1 MTNSFFGGMPQQKG
15 VAPQATPSPTQSLNN
30 QVDPIKRAKF
40 SGYLEGMSANAMP
53 QQPPMTPMMPPQTP
67 MPMMG
72 GGEIDVFDPMYMNQ
86 GGFVIQTDDSG
97 KIATR
102 PVYDAEK
109 GRMVSQILSRGMVD
123 EMKQAAQ
130 KPMVTVETPTI
141 VESEPES
148 KLISVKDIIQEDE
161 SAKGVPYYP
170 NIDRQDV
177 QISLPKSRPISLPVS
192 KPMIQ
197 LPVSRPRIPDLPV
210 GRPMPDVPVGR
221 PAPSVDPFDDARRLI
236 ALADTGKFNRFGGG
250 VERQALRDKPIEAIY
265 DEATGD
271 YTFKEIDEPK
281 LTIADLLK
289 EYDDEELRDAAE
301 YLVTSPRTPVKK
313 RDVDF
318 VLDDLALYQE
328 TPYKYEYSYDP
339 SGILNRG
346 SQEEKD
352 QGIGLLAKIIN
363 LLRPRYTTESA
374 GFEEIGGEEEFPPSD
389 VIRSS
394 RFNDGGIV
402 QGFGKGGAISGA
414 RRKSDFSTNISG
426 NVSGRLPRSLQD
438 TVNRIKSEQMKDAR
452 DDDTF
457 DAMGGFGGATYA
469 GRDDPYREDRSTP
482 TIAPKEFTDLR
493 NVQSSTPLTI
503 GNLPTMTSQGAPDNM
518 FGFNRFTKPI
528 IDMLRYDTS
537 TPAGAGEYYADTARS
552 LARYEQDQIKRKKDQ
567 DRAEAKL
574 AEEQRLR
581 DMIAGM
587 MPQQTPIT
595 PDPIVDPSPP
605 TIPSDPSDVVIPST
619 RIPNFDI
626 ANLSPYPT
634 FGVPGTGTYPAVI
647 SSGITPELL
656 RNLFTMQGVPT
667 TAMQEGGS
675 VNKLDTAIDDF
686 LGSMRS
692 VA

>member
-53 QQPPMTPMMPPQTP
+53 QQPSMTPMMPPQMP

-72 GGEIDVFDPMYMNQ
+72 GGEVDVFDPMYMNQ

-130 KPMVTVETPTI
+130 KPMVTVE
-141 VESEPES
+141 SEPES

-161 SAKGVPYYP
+161 SARGVPYYP

-177 QISLPKSRPISLPVS
+177 QIALPKSRPISLPVS

-197 LPVSRPRIPDLPV
+197 LPVSRPKIPDLPV
-210 GRPMPDVPVGR
+210 GRP
-221 PAPSVDPFDDARRLI
+221 ASVDPFDDARRLI
-236 ALADTGKFNRFGGG
+236 ALADTDKLNRFGGG

-301 YLVTSPRTPVKK
+301 YLVTQPRTLVKK
-313 RDVDF
+313 RDIEED
-318 VLDDLALYQE
+318 QGIII
-328 TPYKYEYSYDP
+328 P
-339 SGILNRG
+339 SAFAGDIE
-346 SQEEKD
+346 SEVEKKEKD
-352 QGIGLLAKIIN
+352 QGISLLAKIIN

-426 NVSGRLPRSLQD
+426 NVSGGLPRDLQD
-438 TVNRIKSEQMKDAR
+438 TVNRIKSEQMQDAR

-457 DAMGGFGGATYA
+457 DAMGGFGGGEGQLSESPVISRGQNLQQGFESAYGVDVANDPFKAMQTRIDDKMYPNFLKSQESMFA
-469 GRDDPYREDRSTP
+469 PFVNKLGSFMGYDDP
-482 TIAPKEFTDLR
+482 FDLYKATQE
-493 NVQSSTPLTI
+493 NV
-503 GNLPTMTSQGAPDNM
+503 A
-518 FGFNRFTKPI
+518 
-528 IDMLRYDTS
+528 
-537 TPAGAGEYYADTARS
+537 
-552 LARYEQDQIKRKKDQ
+552 EQERDQIKRRKRLDT
-567 DRAEAKL
+567 AEAKL

-595 PDPIVDPSPP
+595 PNPIVDPTPP
-605 TIPSDPSDVVIPST
+605 TVSDDPSGVVIPST

-634 FGVPGTGTYPAVI
+634 FGVPGTKTYPAVI
-647 SSGITPELL
+647 PSGITPELL
-656 RNLFTMQGVPT
+656 KNLFTMQGVPAT
-667 TAMQEGGS
+667 TMQEGGS

>member
-1 MTNSFFGGMPQQKG
+1 MTNFFGDIAQPKG
-15 VAPQATPSPTQSLNN
+15 VAPQAAPQATQSLNLMIS
-30 QVDPIKRAKF
+30 PLKRAEFKGF
-40 SGYLEGMSANAMP
+40 MDGIEAKTP
-53 QQPPMTPMMPPQTP
+53 KPMTPMMSPQMP

-72 GGEIDVFDPMYMNQ
+72 GGEVDVFDPMYMNQ

-130 KPMVTVETPTI
+130 KPMVTVE
-141 VESEPES
+141 SEPES

-161 SAKGVPYYP
+161 SARGVPYYP

-177 QISLPKSRPISLPVS
+177 QIALPKSRPISLPVS

-197 LPVSRPRIPDLPV
+197 LPVSRPKIPDLPV
-210 GRPMPDVPVGR
+210 GRP
-221 PAPSVDPFDDARRLI
+221 ASVDSFDDARRLI
-236 ALADTGKFNRFGGG
+236 ALADTDKLNRFGGG

-301 YLVTSPRTPVKK
+301 YLVTQPRTLVKK
-313 RDVDF
+313 RDIEED
-318 VLDDLALYQE
+318 QGIII
-328 TPYKYEYSYDP
+328 P
-339 SGILNRG
+339 SAFAGDIE
-346 SQEEKD
+346 SEVEKKEKD
-352 QGIGLLAKIIN
+352 QGISLLAKIIN

-426 NVSGRLPRSLQD
+426 NVSGGLPRDLQD
-438 TVNRIKSEQMKDAR
+438 TVNRIKSEQMQDAR

-457 DAMGGFGGATYA
+457 DAMGGFDGGEGQLSGSPLISRGQNLQQGFESAYGVDVANDPFKAMQTRIDDKMYPDFLKSQESMFA
-469 GRDDPYREDRSTP
+469 PFVNKLGSFMGYDDP
-482 TIAPKEFTDLR
+482 FDLYKATQE
-493 NVQSSTPLTI
+493 NV
-503 GNLPTMTSQGAPDNM
+503 A
-518 FGFNRFTKPI
+518 
-528 IDMLRYDTS
+528 
-537 TPAGAGEYYADTARS
+537 
-552 LARYEQDQIKRKKDQ
+552 EQERDQIKRRKRLDT
-567 DRAEAKL
+567 AEAKL

-595 PDPIVDPSPP
+595 PNPIVAPSPP

-647 SSGITPELL
+647 PSGITPELL
-656 RNLFTMQGVPT
+656 KNLFTMQGVPAT
-667 TAMQEGGS
+667 TMQEGGS

>member
-40 SGYLEGMSANAMP
+40 SGYLEGMSAKAMP
-53 QQPPMTPMMPPQTP
+53 QQPPMTPMMPPQMP

-72 GGEIDVFDPMYMNQ
+72 GGEVDVFDPMYMNQ

-161 SAKGVPYYP
+161 SARGVPYYP

-177 QISLPKSRPISLPVS
+177 QIALPKSRPISLPVS

-197 LPVSRPRIPDLPV
+197 LPVSRPKI
-210 GRPMPDVPVGR
+210 PDVPVSR
-221 PAPSVDPFDDARRLI
+221 PASVDPFDDARRLI
-236 ALADTGKFNRFGGG
+236 ALADTDKLNRFGGG

-301 YLVTSPRTPVKK
+301 YLVTQPRTLVKK
-313 RDVDF
+313 RDIEED
-318 VLDDLALYQE
+318 QGIII
-328 TPYKYEYSYDP
+328 P
-339 SGILNRG
+339 SAFAGDIE
-346 SQEEKD
+346 SEEEKKEKD
-352 QGIGLLAKIIN
+352 QGISLLAKIIN

-426 NVSGRLPRSLQD
+426 NVSGGLPRDLQD

-457 DAMGGFGGATYA
+457 DAMGGFGGGEGQLSESPVISRGQNLQQGFESAYGVDVANDPFKAMQTRIDDKMYPNFLKSQESMFA
-469 GRDDPYREDRSTP
+469 PFVNKLGSFMGYDDP
-482 TIAPKEFTDLR
+482 FDLYKATQE
-493 NVQSSTPLTI
+493 NV
-503 GNLPTMTSQGAPDNM
+503 A
-518 FGFNRFTKPI
+518 
-528 IDMLRYDTS
+528 
-537 TPAGAGEYYADTARS
+537 
-552 LARYEQDQIKRKKDQ
+552 EQERDQIKRRKRLDT
-567 DRAEAKL
+567 AEAKL

-595 PDPIVDPSPP
+595 PNPIVDPSPP

-619 RIPNFDI
+619 RIPNFDM

-647 SSGITPELL
+647 PSGITPELL
-656 RNLFTMQGVPT
+656 RNLFTMQGVPAT
-667 TAMQEGGS
+667 TMQEGGS
-675 VNKLDTAIDDF
+675 LNKLDTAIEDF

>member
-1 MTNSFFGGMPQQKG
+1 MTNFFGDIAQPKG
-15 VAPQATPSPTQSLNN
+15 VAPQAAPQATQSLNLMIS
-30 QVDPIKRAKF
+30 PLKRAEFKGF
-40 SGYLEGMSANAMP
+40 MDGIEAKTP
-53 QQPPMTPMMPPQTP
+53 KPMTPMMPPQMP

-72 GGEIDVFDPMYMNQ
+72 GGEVDVFDPMYMNQ

-161 SAKGVPYYP
+161 SARGVPYYP

-177 QISLPKSRPISLPVS
+177 QIALPKSRPISLPVS

-197 LPVSRPRIPDLPV
+197 LPVSRPKI
-210 GRPMPDVPVGR
+210 PDVPVSR
-221 PAPSVDPFDDARRLI
+221 PASVDPFDDARRLI
-236 ALADTGKFNRFGGG
+236 ALADTDKLNRFGGG

-301 YLVTSPRTPVKK
+301 YLVTQPRTLVKK
-313 RDVDF
+313 RDIEED
-318 VLDDLALYQE
+318 QGIII
-328 TPYKYEYSYDP
+328 P
-339 SGILNRG
+339 SAFAGDIE
-346 SQEEKD
+346 SEVEKKEKD
-352 QGIGLLAKIIN
+352 QGISLLAKIIN

-426 NVSGRLPRSLQD
+426 NVSGGLPRDLQD

-457 DAMGGFGGATYA
+457 DAMGGFDGGEGQLSGSPLISRGQNLQQGFESAYGVDVANDPFKAMQTRIDDKMYPNFLKSQESMFA
-469 GRDDPYREDRSTP
+469 PFVNKLGSFMGYDDP
-482 TIAPKEFTDLR
+482 FDLYKATQE
-493 NVQSSTPLTI
+493 NV
-503 GNLPTMTSQGAPDNM
+503 A
-518 FGFNRFTKPI
+518 
-528 IDMLRYDTS
+528 
-537 TPAGAGEYYADTARS
+537 
-552 LARYEQDQIKRKKDQ
+552 EQERDQIKRRKRLDT
-567 DRAEAKL
+567 AEAKL

-595 PDPIVDPSPP
+595 PNPIVDPSPP
-605 TIPSDPSDVVIPST
+605 TVSDDPSGVVIPST

-634 FGVPGTGTYPAVI
+634 FGVPGTKTYPAVI
-647 SSGITPELL
+647 PSGITPELL
-656 RNLFTMQGVPT
+656 KNLFTMQGVPAT
-667 TAMQEGGS
+667 TMQEGGS

>member
-1 MTNSFFGGMPQQKG
+1 M
-15 VAPQATPSPTQSLNN
+15 
-30 QVDPIKRAKF
+30 
-40 SGYLEGMSANAMP
+40 
-53 QQPPMTPMMPPQTP
+53 
-67 MPMMG
+67 
-72 GGEIDVFDPMYMNQ
+72 
-86 GGFVIQTDDSG
+86 
-97 KIATR
+97 
-102 PVYDAEK
+102 
-109 GRMVSQILSRGMVD
+109 
-123 EMKQAAQ
+123 
-130 KPMVTVETPTI
+130 
-141 VESEPES
+141 
-148 KLISVKDIIQEDE
+148 
-161 SAKGVPYYP
+161 PYYP

-177 QISLPKSRPISLPVS
+177 QIALPKSRPISLPVS

-197 LPVSRPRIPDLPV
+197 LPVSRPKI
-210 GRPMPDVPVGR
+210 PDVPVGR

-236 ALADTGKFNRFGGG
+236 ALADTDKLNRFGGG

-301 YLVTSPRTPVKK
+301 YLVTQPRTLVKK
-313 RDVDF
+313 RDIEED
-318 VLDDLALYQE
+318 QGIII
-328 TPYKYEYSYDP
+328 P
-339 SGILNRG
+339 SAFAGDIE
-346 SQEEKD
+346 SEVEKKEKD
-352 QGIGLLAKIIN
+352 QGISLLAKIIN

-426 NVSGRLPRSLQD
+426 NVSG
-438 TVNRIKSEQMKDAR
+438 
-452 DDDTF
+452 
-457 DAMGGFGGATYA
+457 ATYA

-482 TIAPKEFTDLR
+482 TTTTTPTIESLYRPESSPAPR
-493 NVQSSTPLTI
+493 SQSFIDSYNNPFSKYVEPFSDFM
-503 GNLPTMTSQGAPDNM
+503 GKMQG
-518 FGFNRFTKPI
+518 F
-528 IDMLRYDTS
+528 DMGTEQGRYDFYQT
-537 TPAGAGEYYADTARS
+537 TQKNVA
-552 LARYEQDQIKRKKDQ
+552 EQERDQIKRRKRLDT
-567 DRAEAKL
+567 AEAKL

-595 PDPIVDPSPP
+595 PNPIVDPTPP
-605 TIPSDPSDVVIPST
+605 TVSDDPSGVVIPST

-634 FGVPGTGTYPAVI
+634 FGVPGTKTYPAVI
-647 SSGITPELL
+647 PSGITPELL
-656 RNLFTMQGVPT
+656 KNLFTMQGVPAT
-667 TAMQEGGS
+667 TMQEGGS

>member
-1 MTNSFFGGMPQQKG
+1 MTNFFGDIAQPKG
-15 VAPQATPSPTQSLNN
+15 VAPQAAPQATQSLNLMIS
-30 QVDPIKRAKF
+30 PLKRAEFKGF
-40 SGYLEGMSANAMP
+40 MDGIEAKTP
-53 QQPPMTPMMPPQTP
+53 KPMTPMMPPQMP

-72 GGEIDVFDPMYMNQ
+72 GGEDDVFDPMYMNQ

-141 VESEPES
+141 VESKPES

-161 SAKGVPYYP
+161 SARGVPYYP

-177 QISLPKSRPISLPVS
+177 QIALPKSRPISLPVS

-197 LPVSRPRIPDLPV
+197 LPVSRPKIPDLPV
-210 GRPMPDVPVGR
+210 GRP
-221 PAPSVDPFDDARRLI
+221 ASVDSFDDARRLI
-236 ALADTGKFNRFGGG
+236 ALADTDKLNRFGGG

-301 YLVTSPRTPVKK
+301 YLVTQPRTLVKK
-313 RDVDF
+313 RDIEED
-318 VLDDLALYQE
+318 QGIII
-328 TPYKYEYSYDP
+328 P
-339 SGILNRG
+339 SAFAGDIE
-346 SQEEKD
+346 SEVEKKEKD
-352 QGIGLLAKIIN
+352 QGISLLAKIIN

-426 NVSGRLPRSLQD
+426 NVSGGLPRDLQD

-457 DAMGGFGGATYA
+457 DAMGGFGGTTYA

-503 GNLPTMTSQGAPDNM
+503 GNLPIITSKGGAPDNM

-552 LARYEQDQIKRKKDQ
+552 LARY
-567 DRAEAKL
+567 
-574 AEEQRLR
+574 
-581 DMIAGM
+581 
-587 MPQQTPIT
+587 
-595 PDPIVDPSPP
+595 
-605 TIPSDPSDVVIPST
+605 
-619 RIPNFDI
+619 
-626 ANLSPYPT
+626 
-634 FGVPGTGTYPAVI
+634 
-647 SSGITPELL
+647 
-656 RNLFTMQGVPT
+656 
-667 TAMQEGGS
+667 
-675 VNKLDTAIDDF
+675 
-686 LGSMRS
+686 
-692 VA
+692 

>member
-1 MTNSFFGGMPQQKG
+1 MTHFFGDIAQPKG
-15 VAPQATPSPTQSLNN
+15 VAPQAAPQATQSLNLMIS
-30 QVDPIKRAKF
+30 PLKRAEFKGF
-40 SGYLEGMSANAMP
+40 MDGIEAKTP
-53 QQPPMTPMMPPQTP
+53 KPMTPMMSPQMP

-72 GGEIDVFDPMYMNQ
+72 GGEVDVFDPMYMNQ

-161 SAKGVPYYP
+161 SARGVPYYP

-177 QISLPKSRPISLPVS
+177 QIALPKSRPISLPVS

-197 LPVSRPRIPDLPV
+197 LPVSRPKIPDLPV
-210 GRPMPDVPVGR
+210 GRP
-221 PAPSVDPFDDARRLI
+221 ASVDPFDDARRLI
-236 ALADTGKFNRFGGG
+236 ALADTDKLNRFGGG

-301 YLVTSPRTPVKK
+301 YLVTQPRTLVKK
-313 RDVDF
+313 RDIEED
-318 VLDDLALYQE
+318 QGIII
-328 TPYKYEYSYDP
+328 P
-339 SGILNRG
+339 SAFAGDIE
-346 SQEEKD
+346 SEVEKKEKD
-352 QGIGLLAKIIN
+352 QGISLLAKIIN

-426 NVSGRLPRSLQD
+426 NVSGGLPRDLQD
-438 TVNRIKSEQMKDAR
+438 TVNRIKSEQMQDAR

-457 DAMGGFGGATYA
+457 DAMGGFGGGEGQLSESPVISRGQNLQQGFESAYGVDVANDPFKAMQTRIDDKMYPNFLKSQESMFA
-469 GRDDPYREDRSTP
+469 PFVNKLGSFMGYDDP
-482 TIAPKEFTDLR
+482 FDLYKATQE
-493 NVQSSTPLTI
+493 NV
-503 GNLPTMTSQGAPDNM
+503 A
-518 FGFNRFTKPI
+518 
-528 IDMLRYDTS
+528 
-537 TPAGAGEYYADTARS
+537 
-552 LARYEQDQIKRKKDQ
+552 EQERDQIKRRKRLDT
-567 DRAEAKL
+567 AEAKL

-595 PDPIVDPSPP
+595 PNPIVDSTPP
-605 TIPSDPSDVVIPST
+605 TVSDDPSGVVIPSA

-634 FGVPGTGTYPAVI
+634 FGVPGTKTYPAVI
-647 SSGITPELL
+647 PSGITPELL
-656 RNLFTMQGVPT
+656 KNLFTMQGVPAT
-667 TAMQEGGS
+667 TMQEGGS

>member
-1 MTNSFFGGMPQQKG
+1 MTNFFGDIAQPKG
-15 VAPQATPSPTQSLNN
+15 VAPQAAPQATQSLNLMIS
-30 QVDPIKRAKF
+30 PLKRAEFKGF
-40 SGYLEGMSANAMP
+40 MDGIEAKTP
-53 QQPPMTPMMPPQTP
+53 KPMTPMMPPQMP

-72 GGEIDVFDPMYMNQ
+72 GGEVDVFDPMYMNQ

-130 KPMVTVETPTI
+130 KPMVTVE
-141 VESEPES
+141 SEPES

-161 SAKGVPYYP
+161 SARGVPYYP

-177 QISLPKSRPISLPVS
+177 QIALPKSRPISLPVS

-197 LPVSRPRIPDLPV
+197 LPVSRPKI
-210 GRPMPDVPVGR
+210 PDVPVSR
-221 PAPSVDPFDDARRLI
+221 PASVDPFDDARRLI
-236 ALADTGKFNRFGGG
+236 ALADTDKLNRFGGG

-301 YLVTSPRTPVKK
+301 YLVTQPRTLVKK
-313 RDVDF
+313 RDIEED
-318 VLDDLALYQE
+318 QGIII
-328 TPYKYEYSYDP
+328 P
-339 SGILNRG
+339 SAFAGDIE
-346 SQEEKD
+346 SEVEKKEKD
-352 QGIGLLAKIIN
+352 QGISLLAKIIN

-426 NVSGRLPRSLQD
+426 NVSGGLPRDLQD
-438 TVNRIKSEQMKDAR
+438 TVNRIKSEQMQDAR

-457 DAMGGFGGATYA
+457 DAMGGFGGGEGQLSESPVISRGQNLQQGFESAYGVDVANDPFKAMQTRIDDKMYPNFLKSQESMFA
-469 GRDDPYREDRSTP
+469 PFVNKLGSFMGYDDP
-482 TIAPKEFTDLR
+482 FDLYKATQE
-493 NVQSSTPLTI
+493 NV
-503 GNLPTMTSQGAPDNM
+503 A
-518 FGFNRFTKPI
+518 
-528 IDMLRYDTS
+528 
-537 TPAGAGEYYADTARS
+537 
-552 LARYEQDQIKRKKDQ
+552 EQERDQIKRRKRLDT
-567 DRAEAKL
+567 AEAKL

-595 PDPIVDPSPP
+595 PNPIVDPTPP
-605 TIPSDPSDVVIPST
+605 TVSDDPSGVVIPST

-634 FGVPGTGTYPAVI
+634 FGVPGTKTYPAVI
-647 SSGITPELL
+647 PSGITPELL
-656 RNLFTMQGVPT
+656 KNLFTMQGVPAT
-667 TAMQEGGS
+667 TMQEGGS

>member
-1 MTNSFFGGMPQQKG
+1 
-15 VAPQATPSPTQSLNN
+15 
-30 QVDPIKRAKF
+30 
-40 SGYLEGMSANAMP
+40 
-53 QQPPMTPMMPPQTP
+53 
-67 MPMMG
+67 
-72 GGEIDVFDPMYMNQ
+72 MNQ

-130 KPMVTVETPTI
+130 KPMVTVE
-141 VESEPES
+141 SEPES

-161 SAKGVPYYP
+161 SARGVPYYP

-177 QISLPKSRPISLPVS
+177 QIALPKSRPISLPVS

-197 LPVSRPRIPDLPV
+197 LPVSRPKIPDLPV
-210 GRPMPDVPVGR
+210 GRP
-221 PAPSVDPFDDARRLI
+221 ASVDPFDDARRLI
-236 ALADTGKFNRFGGG
+236 ALADTDKLNRFGGG

-271 YTFKEIDEPK
+271 YTFKKIDEPK

-301 YLVTSPRTPVKK
+301 YLVTQPRTLVKK
-313 RDVDF
+313 RDIEED
-318 VLDDLALYQE
+318 QGIII
-328 TPYKYEYSYDP
+328 P
-339 SGILNRG
+339 SAFAGDIE
-346 SQEEKD
+346 SEVEKKEKD
-352 QGIGLLAKIIN
+352 QGISLLAKIIN

-426 NVSGRLPRSLQD
+426 NVSGGLPRDLQD
-438 TVNRIKSEQMKDAR
+438 TVNRIKSEQMQDAR

-457 DAMGGFGGATYA
+457 DAMGGFGGGEGQLSESPVISRGQNLQQGFESAYGVDVANDPFKAMQTRIDDKMYPNFLKSQESMFA
-469 GRDDPYREDRSTP
+469 PFVNKLGSFMGYDDP
-482 TIAPKEFTDLR
+482 FDLYKATQE
-493 NVQSSTPLTI
+493 NV
-503 GNLPTMTSQGAPDNM
+503 A
-518 FGFNRFTKPI
+518 
-528 IDMLRYDTS
+528 
-537 TPAGAGEYYADTARS
+537 
-552 LARYEQDQIKRKKDQ
+552 EQERDQIKRRKRLDT
-567 DRAEAKL
+567 AEAKL

-595 PDPIVDPSPP
+595 PNPIVDPTPP
-605 TIPSDPSDVVIPST
+605 TVSDDPSGVVIPST

-647 SSGITPELL
+647 PSGITPELL
-656 RNLFTMQGVPT
+656 KNLFTMQGVPAT
-667 TAMQEGGS
+667 TMQEGGS

>member
-1 MTNSFFGGMPQQKG
+1 MTNFFGDIAQPKG
-15 VAPQATPSPTQSLNN
+15 VAPQAAPQATQSLNLMIS
-30 QVDPIKRAKF
+30 PLKRAEFKGF
-40 SGYLEGMSANAMP
+40 MDGIEAKTP
-53 QQPPMTPMMPPQTP
+53 KPMTPMMPPQMP

-72 GGEIDVFDPMYMNQ
+72 GGEVDVFDPMYMNQ

-161 SAKGVPYYP
+161 SARGVPYYP

-177 QISLPKSRPISLPVS
+177 QIALPKSRPISLPVS

-197 LPVSRPRIPDLPV
+197 LPVSRPKI
-210 GRPMPDVPVGR
+210 PDVPVGR
-221 PAPSVDPFDDARRLI
+221 PASVDPFDDARRLI
-236 ALADTGKFNRFGGG
+236 ALADTDKLNRFGGG

-301 YLVTSPRTPVKK
+301 YLVTQPRTLVKK
-313 RDVDF
+313 RDIEED
-318 VLDDLALYQE
+318 QGIII
-328 TPYKYEYSYDP
+328 P
-339 SGILNRG
+339 SAFAGDIE
-346 SQEEKD
+346 SEVEKKEKD
-352 QGIGLLAKIIN
+352 QGISLLAKIIN

-426 NVSGRLPRSLQD
+426 NVSGGLPRDLQD
-438 TVNRIKSEQMKDAR
+438 TVNRIKSEQMQDAR

-457 DAMGGFGGATYA
+457 DAMGGFGGGEGQLSESPVISRGQNLQQGFESAYGVDVANDPFKAMQTRIDDKMYPNFLKSQESMFA
-469 GRDDPYREDRSTP
+469 PFVNKLGRFMGYDDP
-482 TIAPKEFTDLR
+482 FDLYKATQE
-493 NVQSSTPLTI
+493 NV
-503 GNLPTMTSQGAPDNM
+503 A
-518 FGFNRFTKPI
+518 
-528 IDMLRYDTS
+528 
-537 TPAGAGEYYADTARS
+537 
-552 LARYEQDQIKRKKDQ
+552 EQERDQIKRRKRLDT
-567 DRAEAKL
+567 AEAKL

-595 PDPIVDPSPP
+595 PNPIVDPTPP
-605 TIPSDPSDVVIPST
+605 TVSDDPSGVVIPST

-634 FGVPGTGTYPAVI
+634 FGVPGTKTYPAVI
-647 SSGITPELL
+647 PSGITPELL
-656 RNLFTMQGVPT
+656 KNLFTMQGVPAT
-667 TAMQEGGS
+667 TMQEGGS

>member
-1 MTNSFFGGMPQQKG
+1 MTNFFGDIAQPKG
-15 VAPQATPSPTQSLNN
+15 VAPQAAPQATQSLNLMIS
-30 QVDPIKRAKF
+30 PLKRAEFKGF
-40 SGYLEGMSANAMP
+40 MDGIEAKTP
-53 QQPPMTPMMPPQTP
+53 KPMTPMMPPQMP

-72 GGEIDVFDPMYMNQ
+72 GGEVDVFDPMYMNQ

-130 KPMVTVETPTI
+130 KPMVTVE
-141 VESEPES
+141 SEPES

-161 SAKGVPYYP
+161 SARSVPYYP

-177 QISLPKSRPISLPVS
+177 QIALPKSRPISLPVS

-197 LPVSRPRIPDLPV
+197 LPVSRPKIPDLPV
-210 GRPMPDVPVGR
+210 GRP
-221 PAPSVDPFDDARRLI
+221 ASVDPFDDARRLI
-236 ALADTGKFNRFGGG
+236 ALADTDKLNRFGGG

-301 YLVTSPRTPVKK
+301 YLVTQPRTLVKK
-313 RDVDF
+313 RDIEED
-318 VLDDLALYQE
+318 QGIII
-328 TPYKYEYSYDP
+328 P
-339 SGILNRG
+339 SAFAGDIE
-346 SQEEKD
+346 SEVEKKEKD
-352 QGIGLLAKIIN
+352 QGISLLAKIIN

-426 NVSGRLPRSLQD
+426 YVS
-438 TVNRIKSEQMKDAR
+438 
-452 DDDTF
+452 
-457 DAMGGFGGATYA
+457 GATYA

-595 PDPIVDPSPP
+595 PNPIVDPTPP
-605 TIPSDPSDVVIPST
+605 TVSDDPSGVVIPST
-619 RIPNFDI
+619 RIPNFDM

-647 SSGITPELL
+647 PSGITPELL
-656 RNLFTMQGVPT
+656 KNLFTMQGVPAT
-667 TAMQEGGS
+667 TMQEGGS